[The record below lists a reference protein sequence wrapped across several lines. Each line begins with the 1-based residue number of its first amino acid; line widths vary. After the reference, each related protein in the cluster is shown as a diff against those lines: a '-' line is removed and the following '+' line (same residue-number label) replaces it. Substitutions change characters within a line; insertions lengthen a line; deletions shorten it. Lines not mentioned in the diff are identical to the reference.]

1 MILVVQYPTKQDGKA
16 KSLQMNG
23 SHLGKLI
30 SEETVVKTTM
40 VLTPAHQ
47 KMLCFPQGIMK
58 AAKSKLIA
66 FSSQL
71 LSFRLKTNKHWEK
84 MVTV

>member
-47 KMLCFPQGIMK
+47 KN
-58 AAKSKLIA
+58 A
-66 FSSQL
+66 L
-71 LSFRLKTNKHWEK
+71 LSTGFYEDSKIQVDSFQLSATKFQVKNK
-84 MVTV
+84 